1 MQEIG
6 VCWSTIEINGEN
18 GLKRLVALGIFA
30 HRTIMNRISTILVL
44 LSQYLSAPLD
54 DILGVLLEQV
64 EDSDVEV
71 LVSLQRISVMED
83 RARQVTVLDVHVL
96 ESVSVFLLQEL
107 IEKRFLQVY
116 SFDIEQG
123 DEAVIVTLGQ
133 DGMEHVSPLV
143 VNIDLLVN
151 HVLRCSSLGDQV
163 QGNVLKAK
171 VARDIKRRP
180 SKLISFND
188 ELKDIVLALD
198 NSFVVAVIILVEAR
212 SEPLDDG
219 RELTC
224 VDKRK
229 DTFAAQEHFF
239 P

>member
-1 MQEIG
+1 LEEEMQEIG

-18 GLKRLVALGIFA
+18 GLQRLVALGIFA
-30 HRTIMNRISTILVL
+30 HRTIMNRVSTILVL

-133 DGMEHVSPLV
+133 DGMEHVSSLV

-180 SKLISFND
+180 SELISFN
-188 ELKDIVLALD
+188 E
-198 NSFVVAVIILVEAR
+198 
-212 SEPLDDG
+212 
-219 RELTC
+219 
-224 VDKRK
+224 
-229 DTFAAQEHFF
+229 
-239 P
+239 